1 MLWAGDYSFGL
12 AENVKAVV
20 SLEELLNGFQAMRY
34 GLVWSGLVWSGLVWS
49 GLVWSGLVKSVPFS
63 AIFVK
68 SFLADFC
75 MIIPHDRLAH
85 SVVLGK

>member
-1 MLWAGDYSFGL
+1 MTEMKECYFWGDYLLRDNKLVWSGL
-12 AENVKAVV
+12 VW
-20 SLEELLNGFQAMRY
+20 S

-68 SFLADFC
+68 SFLA
-75 MIIPHDRLAH
+75 
-85 SVVLGK
+85 

>member
-49 GLVWSGLVKSVPFS
+49 GLVWSKS
-63 AIFVK
+63 
-68 SFLADFC
+68 
-75 MIIPHDRLAH
+75 
-85 SVVLGK
+85 